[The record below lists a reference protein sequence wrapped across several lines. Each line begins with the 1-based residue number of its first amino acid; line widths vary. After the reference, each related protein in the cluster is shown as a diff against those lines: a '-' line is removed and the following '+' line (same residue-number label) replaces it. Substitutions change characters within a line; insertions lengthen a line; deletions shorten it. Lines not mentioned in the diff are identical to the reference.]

1 MAGEIESSGGDSR
14 PLWSHLRALFL
25 TRSRV
30 LATVVVDGVFLVG
43 VTNLAQVLQEPTLM
57 GAYEGA
63 GVTVLGR
70 GIRIPTNSN
79 DFWGQAPA
87 GAAETAGAFPDG
99 SVYLT
104 NSSANCTASTTST
117 SGATPKSSR

>member
-43 VTNLAQVLQEPTLM
+43 VTVVNVVVSRALADLHLGGTDEIVATTLQWMIIFATL
-57 GAYEGA
+57 
-63 GVTVLGR
+63 GVTLAFLVRDLVSAFAR
-70 GIRIPTNSN
+70 G
-79 DFWGQAPA
+79 
-87 GAAETAGAFPDG
+87 
-99 SVYLT
+99 L
-104 NSSANCTASTTST
+104 
-117 SGATPKSSR
+117 SGDDE